1 MKILSLVLHGV
12 YYDLIKSG
20 RKTKEYRTINEYYV
34 GRLIGGIGNM
44 DKEQREA
51 FALELRDPEKRD
63 EAMKKHGA
71 YIREDYT
78 HCRFRRGSSDT
89 YMLVKIEGI
98 EMYATNFVIS
108 LGDIVNG

>member
-20 RKTKEYRTINEYYV
+20 RKKKEYRTINDYYV
-34 GRLIGGIGNM
+34 SRLIGGIGNM
-44 DKEQREA
+44 DQKQLEEFADKLRKPSERE
-51 FALELRDPEKRD
+51 
-63 EAMKKHGA
+63 EAMKKAGA
-71 YIREDYT
+71 YIRTDYT
-78 HCRFRRGSSDT
+78 HCRFRRGSSET

-108 LGDIVNG
+108 LGEVVE